1 MTRFLLSCFLV
12 STFGIGIGT
21 AQPVKADTMK
31 ASVSQNDT
39 TKRTTNTSID
49 TLVNY
54 TARDS
59 IIYSLRT
66 RYMNLYGKSEL
77 QYQTIGLKSE
87 RVNVNWDDA
96 TLVAY
101 GAADTI
107 KADSI
112 IGKPI
117 MRDGGSEYHGDQVRY
132 NFRTRKGK
140 IKIGTTQ
147 MENGYYVGTQIK
159 KVEPDVLCIADGT
172 YTTCD
177 DKDPHFYF
185 ESPKMK
191 VFVRDQVVAE
201 PVFFFVAGVPIF
213 ALPFG
218 VFPAHGGRSSGII
231 TPAYGEDATYGWYL
245 SHIGYYWA
253 VSDYWDIASM
263 FDIYS
268 RGRWQNQT
276 NIHYAL
282 RYNLWGNI
290 TARITSTP
298 IGDPSDPNYNKSR
311 EYYINITHGQT
322 ISPSS
327 RLDVNFT
334 FMSTNYFKNFSTNL
348 SDILLQNVISD
359 ATYWKSW
366 ESSNSS
372 LTINAHRDQSLIT
385 GQTNEQLPSIS
396 FSQGTIYPF
405 SKVTKTRGLSST
417 TGADQSFIEMLGFG
431 YTAQAINNQ
440 SKVPTVVDSAKLS
453 PSEQNFTNI
462 NDFLHTK
469 TQSLSQG
476 LSFLITPPKLGYF
489 NVAPSLSFTDA
500 RTWGQNEKPFRDTTD
515 SLLAHSTSRTKN
527 IVGNVNTGVNV
538 STKLFGMFQPNLL
551 GVTAIRHTMTPTFGL
566 FYKKQIYG
574 DNMQKY
580 SMTGSFDVGNNF
592 EMKTQKNDSAKTED
606 KVKLFNIDAN
616 VNYNFAAD
624 SMGFSDVGFNY
635 RTDIGQ
641 YLNIGGRAIYN
652 LYVFDPTALNG
663 SGARVNRF
671 LLEDKGKFGDL
682 TSFSLSL
689 STSFKGEKKQ
699 KPSNAGIPDST
710 IQEQEKSS
718 GQTMQSLGQKKVY
731 YSPFDQEDA
740 DFSIPWNISVYF
752 NFSQLQPT
760 PQSYSRSSSV
770 NASLSF
776 NLTEKWQIALNGISY
791 DFVSKKPFIQSV
803 SVTRDLHCWQMNF
816 SWYPMGYLEGY
827 RFELK
832 VKAPQLQDI
841 KVTKQSNNRGV
852 AY

>member
-1 MTRFLLSCFLV
+1 MTRFLLSCFLI
-12 STFGIGIGT
+12 STFGIGFGT
-21 AQPVKADTMK
+21 AQPVNADTMK
-31 ASVSQNDT
+31 APVSQNDT
-39 TKRTTNTSID
+39 TKRMTNTSID

-54 TARDS
+54 TAKDS

-101 GAADTI
+101 GAADTV

-140 IKIGTTQ
+140 ITIGTTQ
-147 MENGYYVGTQIK
+147 MDNGYYVGTQIK
-159 KVEPDVLCIADGT
+159 KVEPDVLCVADGT

-177 DKDPHFYF
+177 NKDPHFYF

-191 VFVRDQVVAE
+191 VFVRDKVVAE
-201 PVFFFVAGVPIF
+201 PVYFFVAGVPLF

-218 VFPAHGGRSSGII
+218 VFPAHGGRSSGVI
-231 TPAYGEDATYGWYL
+231 TPAYGEDGRYGWYL

-268 RGRWQNQT
+268 RGRWQSQT

-282 RYNLWGNI
+282 RYNFGGSI
-290 TARITSTP
+290 TAQITSTP
-298 IGDPSDPNYNKSR
+298 EGESSDPNFNKIR
-311 EYYINITHGQT
+311 QYYINITHGQQ

-327 RLDVNFT
+327 HFDVNFT
-334 FMSTNYFKNFSTNL
+334 FMSRSYFKNFSRNL
-348 SDILLQNVISD
+348 SDILQQNIISN

-366 ESSNSS
+366 ESSNRS
-372 LTINAHRDQSLIT
+372 LSISVYRDQNLIT
-385 GQTNEQLPSIS
+385 DETNENLPSIS
-396 FSQGTIYPF
+396 FSQGQIFPF
-405 SKVTKTRGLSST
+405 RKTTKTRGLSST
-417 TGADQSFIEMLGFG
+417 TGSEPTFIEMLGFS
-431 YTAQAINNQ
+431 YNANASNNQ
-440 SKVPTVVDSAKLS
+440 SKVTDKDTVKTQILSDSLEIVS
-453 PSEQNFTNI
+453 NFKQ
-462 NDFLHTK
+462 TK
-469 TQSLSQG
+469 TQTLNQN
-476 LSFLITPPKLGYF
+476 LSFSISPKLGYF
-489 NVAPSLSFTDA
+489 TVVPSLSLNDA
-500 RTWGQNEKPFRDTTD
+500 RSWVQTEAPFQNSTD
-515 SLLAHSTSRTKN
+515 SLLDYATERSKAVRGNLSTGVSTSTRFY
-527 IVGNVNTGVNV
+527 GL
-538 STKLFGMFQPNLL
+538 SQPNIF
-551 GVTAIRHTMTPTFGL
+551 GVTAIRHTVTPSFGL
-566 FYKKQIYG
+566 FYNKQIYG

-580 SMTGSFDVGNNF
+580 SMDGSFSVGNNF
-592 EMKTQKNDSAKTED
+592 EMKIQKGDSAKTED
-606 KVKLFNIDAN
+606 KIQLINIGASTG
-616 VNYNFAAD
+616 YNFVAD
-624 SMGFSDVGFNY
+624 SMNFSPVNINF

-641 YLNIGGRAIYN
+641 YLGIAGNAAYN
-652 LYVFDPTALNG
+652 LYVFDPAANKG

-671 LLEDKGKFGDL
+671 LLKDKGRFGDL

-699 KPSNAGIPDST
+699 KPIEAGIPDKVT
-710 IQEQEKSS
+710 QEQENVS
-718 GQTMQSLGQKKVY
+718 GQTTPALGQKKIY
-731 YSPFDQEDA
+731 YTILDREDA
-740 DFSIPWNISVYF
+740 DFSIPWNVSISF
-752 NFSQLQPT
+752 TFSQSQPT

-776 NLTEKWQIALNGISY
+776 NLTEKWQVSTSGSY
-791 DFVSKKPFIQSV
+791 DFVRKQHNIYSV
-803 SVTRDLHCWQMNF
+803 NVTRDLHCWQMSF
-816 SWYPMGYLEGY
+816 SWFPMGTLEGY

-852 AY
+852 AW

>member
-12 STFGIGIGT
+12 STFGIGYGI
-21 AQPVKADTMK
+21 AQPVKADSIK
-31 ASVSQNDT
+31 APISQNDT
-39 TKRTTNTSID
+39 TKRTTNAGID

-54 TARDS
+54 TAKDS

-101 GAADTI
+101 GTADTV

-132 NFRTRKGK
+132 NFRTRRGK

-147 MENGYYVGTQIK
+147 MDNGYYVGTQIK

-191 VFVRDQVVAE
+191 VFVRDKVVAE

-218 VFPAHGGRSSGII
+218 VFPAHGGRSSGVI
-231 TPAYGEDATYGWYL
+231 TPAYGEDARYGWYL
-245 SHIGYYWA
+245 SHIGYFLA
-253 VSDYWDIASM
+253 VSDYWDIATM

-268 RGRWQNQT
+268 RGRWQNLT
-276 NIHYAL
+276 NIRYAL
-282 RYNLWGNI
+282 RYNFGGSI
-290 TARITSTP
+290 TARFTSTP
-298 IGDPSDPNYNKSR
+298 EGEVTDPNYNKIR
-311 EYYINITHGQT
+311 QYYVNITHGQQ

-327 RLDVNFT
+327 HLDINFT
-334 FMSTNYFKNFSTNL
+334 FMSNNYFKNFSTNL
-348 SDILLQNVISD
+348 TDILQQNVVSN

-366 ESSNSS
+366 EASNRS
-372 LTINAHRDQSLIT
+372 LSINVYRDQNLIT
-385 GQTNEQLPSIS
+385 GETNEQLPSIS
-396 FSQGTIYPF
+396 FSQGQIFPF
-405 SKVTKTRGLSST
+405 RKTTKTRGLSST
-417 TGADQSFIEMLGFG
+417 TGSEPSFIEMLGFS
-431 YTAQAINNQ
+431 YNTNASNNQ
-440 SKVPTVVDSAKLS
+440 SKVADIDTVKPQISSDSLEIVSNFKQTKIQTLTQNLSFSISPKFGYFTVS
-453 PSEQNFTNI
+453 PSF
-462 NDFLHTK
+462 
-469 TQSLSQG
+469 SLSD
-476 LSFLITPPKLGYF
+476 LHSWTETE
-489 NVAPSLSFTDA
+489 A
-500 RTWGQNEKPFRDTTD
+500 PFRNSTD
-515 SLLAHSTSRTKN
+515 SLLNYATERSKAVR
-527 IVGNVNTGVNV
+527 GNLSTGVQT
-538 STKLFGMFQPNLL
+538 STRFYGLFQPNIF
-551 GVTAIRHTMTPTFGL
+551 GVTAIRQTVTPSFGL
-566 FYKKQIYG
+566 FYNKQIYG

-580 SMTGSFDVGNNF
+580 SMDGSFSVGNNF
-592 EMKTQKNDSAKTED
+592 EMKVQKGDSAKTED
-606 KVKLFNIDAN
+606 KIQLINISASTG
-616 VNYNFAAD
+616 YNFVAD
-624 SMGFSDVGFNY
+624 SMNFKDVTIGY
-635 RTDIGQ
+635 RTNIGQ
-641 YLNIGGRAIYN
+641 YLDVSGNAVYN
-652 LYVFDPTALNG
+652 LYVFDPAALNG
-663 SGARVNRF
+663 RGARVNRF
-671 LLEDKGKFGDL
+671 LLKDKGRFGDL

-689 STSFKGEKKQ
+689 STSFRGEKKT
-699 KPSNAGIPDST
+699 KPSNIGIPDT
-710 IQEQEKSS
+710 VIQEQEKSS
-718 GQTMQSLGQKKVY
+718 GQTAASLGQKKIN
-731 YSPFDQEDA
+731 YSIYDREDA
-740 DFSIPWNISVYF
+740 DFSIPWNISISF
-752 NFSQLQPT
+752 TFSQSQPN

-776 NLTEKWQIALNGISY
+776 NLTENWQVSTSGSY
-791 DFVSKKPFIQSV
+791 DFVRKQHFIPSV

-816 SWYPMGYLEGY
+816 SWFPMGTLEGY

-852 AY
+852 AW